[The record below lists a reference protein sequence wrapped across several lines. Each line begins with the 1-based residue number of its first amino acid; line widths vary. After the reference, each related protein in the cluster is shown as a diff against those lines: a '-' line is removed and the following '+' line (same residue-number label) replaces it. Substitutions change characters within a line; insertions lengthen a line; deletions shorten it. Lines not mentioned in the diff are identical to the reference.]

1 MCAGFIS
8 AMETSVMLEL
18 READVFY
25 AKAQALHNISFAL
38 QPSEIV
44 ALIGRNGAGKST
56 LLRTL
61 AGAQRPGRGSRRLD
75 GADITELP
83 LHLSSRRGIA
93 LVPEDRQ
100 IFSNL
105 TAEENLR
112 LVEVLHPPG
121 FWDRERVYHLFP
133 RLAERRRANGTSL
146 SGGEQQMLA
155 IARSL
160 LTNPR
165 YLLLDEPT
173 EGLAPVIVDAIIGAI
188 REIYGQGTGVLLVE
202 QNAKVPRLLASRFHL
217 IDSGR
222 LSWTGGLDELDAA
235 HEKMVIGH

>member
-1 MCAGFIS
+1 
-8 AMETSVMLEL
+8 MLEL
-18 READVFY
+18 RDADVFY
-25 AKAQALHNISFAL
+25 GKAQALHGISFSVA
-38 QPSEIV
+38 PGDIV

-61 AGAQRPGRGSRRLD
+61 AGAHGLTRGARRLD
-75 GADITELP
+75 GDVITRLP
-83 LHLSSRRGIA
+83 AYLCSRRGIA

-100 IFSNL
+100 IFSSL

-112 LVEVLHPPG
+112 LVEVLHPAG
-121 FWDRERVYHLFP
+121 YWTRERVYRLFP
-133 RLAERRRANGTSL
+133 RLAERRKANGISL

-160 LTNPR
+160 LANPH

-173 EGLAPVIVDAIIGAI
+173 EGLAPIIVDAIIAAI
-188 REIYGQGTGVLLVE
+188 SEINQQGTAVVLVE
-202 QNAKVPRLLASRFHL
+202 QNFKVPQLLANYFHL

-222 LSWTGGLDELDAA
+222 LRWSGSPGKLDEARDLLI
-235 HEKMVIGH
+235 VGRS

>member
-1 MCAGFIS
+1 
-8 AMETSVMLEL
+8 MLEL
-18 READVFY
+18 RGVDLFY
-25 AKAQALHNISFAL
+25 GKAQAVHDASLTVA
-38 QPSEIV
+38 PGEIV

-56 LLRTL
+56 LLRAL
-61 AGAQRPGRGSRRLD
+61 AGAHHLARGERRLD
-75 GADITELP
+75 DSNITDWP
-83 LHLSSRRGIA
+83 LYLCSRRGIA

-112 LVEVLHPPG
+112 LVESLRPPG
-121 FWDRERVYHLFP
+121 YWSRDRIYRLFP
-133 RLAERRRANGTSL
+133 RLEERRRANGTSL

-155 IARSL
+155 IARAL

-173 EGLAPVIVDAIIGAI
+173 EGLAPVIVDAIISAVG
-188 REIYGQGTGVLLVE
+188 EINAQGTAVVIVE
-202 QNAKVPRLLASRFHL
+202 QNAKVPRVLAQRFHL

-222 LSWTGGLDELDAA
+222 LIWAGGVEGLDQAE
-235 HEKMVIGH
+235 ERIVIGH

>member
-1 MCAGFIS
+1 
-8 AMETSVMLEL
+8 MLEL
-18 READVFY
+18 RDADVFY
-25 AKAQALHNISFAL
+25 GKAQALHGVCFSVA
-38 QPSEIV
+38 PGDIV

-56 LLRTL
+56 LLRAL
-61 AGAQRPGRGSRRLD
+61 AGAHRLTRGERRLD
-75 GADITELP
+75 GDDITTAP
-83 LHLSSRRGIA
+83 AHVCSRRGIS

-121 FWDRERVYHLFP
+121 FWTRERVYRLFP
-133 RLAERRRANGTSL
+133 RLAERRKANGISL

-160 LTNPR
+160 LANPR

-173 EGLAPVIVDAIIGAI
+173 EGLAPIIVDAIIAAI
-188 REIYGQGTGVLLVE
+188 SEINRQGTAIVLVE
-202 QNAKVPRLLASRFHL
+202 QNFKVPRLLARYFHL

-222 LSWTGGLDELDAA
+222 LTWHGDASKVDEARDLLI
-235 HEKMVIGH
+235 VRRT